1 MKTEGA
7 QKNSVLYPTSAIPKT
22 VSNTKKKCSSGFTG
36 LGRATVMMYGNR
48 SEYKITLFFH

>member
-7 QKNSVLYPTSAIPKT
+7 QKNSVLYPTSAIPET